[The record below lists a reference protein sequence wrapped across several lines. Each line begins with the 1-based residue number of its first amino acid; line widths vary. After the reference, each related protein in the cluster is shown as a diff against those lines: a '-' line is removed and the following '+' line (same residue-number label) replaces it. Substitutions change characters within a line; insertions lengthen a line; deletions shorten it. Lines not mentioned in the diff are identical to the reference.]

1 MKKTLIHVKKSFK
14 FIILTFIATCL
25 IVGAIAFFYKPIYS
39 VRINGEAVGYSNN
52 KSELQRK
59 INEYMEKGS
68 EEEKNV
74 AFVQI
79 DKMPEYTLCLLKKG
93 IVANDDEIYEMV
105 KASGTTY
112 YKYFA
117 ILDSGEEKNYVSDF
131 ETAEAIVNELKEKS
145 SSNIENISIVEKYET
160 ELKEF
165 SNKETVV
172 AALFQ
177 APKAVSTKVAK
188 NSSSGTKVKAA
199 GTVNTSLTTSGQKVS
214 LGISLARPVSGT
226 ITSRFGA
233 KSSIRSS
240 AHTGLDIAAA
250 SGTPYSAAAS
260 GTVTFAGYKGSYGNL
275 IVITH
280 PNGVQTYYGHSSK
293 IYVSVGQSVS
303 QGQTIGAVGSTGNST
318 GPHLHLE
325 VRVNGVAYNPQNYVY

>member
-1 MKKTLIHVKKSFK
+1 MKKALIHVKRSIK
-14 FIILTFIATCL
+14 FIILIFVATCL

-39 VRINGEAVGYSNN
+39 VKINGEAVGYSSN
-52 KSELQRK
+52 KSALQAK
-59 INEYMEKGS
+59 INQYMEKGS

-93 IVANDDEIYEMV
+93 IVANDDEIFEKV
-105 KASGTTY
+105 KSSGTTY

-117 ILDSGEEKNYVSDF
+117 ILESGEEKQYVANF
-131 ETAEAIVNELKEKS
+131 ETAEAIINELKEKS

-160 ELKEF
+160 ELKDF
-165 SNKETVV
+165 STQEAVV
-172 AALFQ
+172 AELFQ
-177 APKAVSTKVAK
+177 APKTVNTQVAK
-188 NSSSGTKVKAA
+188 KSSGSTKVKAS
-199 GTVNTSLTTSGQKVS
+199 GSVSTSLTTSGQKVS
-214 LGISLARPVSGT
+214 LGIDLARPVSGT

-240 AHTGLDIAAA
+240 AHTGLDIAAP

-280 PNGVQTYYGHSSK
+280 SNGVQTYYGHSSK
-293 IYVSVGQSVS
+293 IYVSAGQSVS

>member
-1 MKKTLIHVKKSFK
+1 MKKVLIHVKKSIK
-14 FIILTFIATCL
+14 FLILMFIATCL
-25 IVGAIAFFYKPIYS
+25 AVGAVTFFYKPIYS
-39 VRINGEAVGYSNN
+39 VKINGEAVGYSSN
-52 KSELQRK
+52 KSELQSK
-59 INEYMEKGS
+59 INQFMEKGS
-68 EEEKNV
+68 EEEKNI

-79 DKMPEYTLCLLKKG
+79 DNMPEYTLCLLKKG
-93 IVANDDEIYEMV
+93 IVANDDEIFEKV
-105 KASGTTY
+105 KNSGTVY

-117 ILDSGEEKNYVSDF
+117 ILDNGEEKNYVEDF
-131 ETAEAIVNELKEKS
+131 ETAEAIVAELKEKS
-145 SSNIENISIVEKYET
+145 STNIDNISIVEKYET

-165 SNKETVV
+165 STKDVVV

-177 APKAVSTKVAK
+177 APKTVSTKVAK
-188 NSSSGTKVKAA
+188 NSSSSTKVKAS
-199 GTVNTSLTTSGQKVS
+199 GSVNTSLNTSGQKVS

-226 ITSRFGA
+226 ITSRFGV
-233 KSSIRSS
+233 KSSIRRS

-280 PNGVQTYYGHSSK
+280 ANGVQTYYGHSSK

>member
-1 MKKTLIHVKKSFK
+1 MKKALIHVKKSIK
-14 FIILTFIATCL
+14 FLILLFIATCL
-25 IVGAIAFFYKPIYS
+25 ISGAVAFFYKPIYS
-39 VRINGEAVGYSNN
+39 VRINGETVGYSSN
-52 KSELQRK
+52 KLALQKR
-59 INEYMEKGS
+59 INEYMEKGL
-68 EEEKNV
+68 EDEKNV

-93 IVANDDEIYEMV
+93 IVANDDEIFEMV
-105 KASGTTY
+105 KNSGTTY

-117 ILDSGEEKNYVSDF
+117 ILDSGEEKQYVSDF
-131 ETAEAIVNELKEKS
+131 ETAEAVVNELKSKS
-145 SSNIENISIVEKYET
+145 STNIENISMVEKYET

-165 SNKETVV
+165 STKDVAV
-172 AALFQ
+172 AALYQ
-177 APKAVSTKVAK
+177 EPKPVSTKVANK
-188 NSSSGTKVKAA
+188 STDSQKVKAS
-199 GTVNTSLTTSGQKVS
+199 GSVNTSLTTSGQKVS

-240 AHTGLDIAAA
+240 AHTGLDIATA

-280 PNGVQTYYGHSSK
+280 SDGVQTYYGHSSK
-293 IYVSVGQSVS
+293 IYVSVGQSVE

-318 GPHLHLE
+318 GPHLHFE

>member
-14 FIILTFIATCL
+14 FIILMFIATCL
-25 IVGAIAFFYKPIYS
+25 IVGAVAFFYKPIYS
-39 VRINGEAVGYSNN
+39 VKINGEAVGYSSN

-68 EEEKNV
+68 EEEKNI

-79 DKMPEYTLCLLKKG
+79 EKMPEYTLCLLKKG
-93 IVANDDEIYEMV
+93 IVANDDEIFELV
-105 KASGTTY
+105 KTSGTTY

-117 ILDSGEEKNYVSDF
+117 ILEGDEEKQYVENF
-131 ETAEAIVNELKEKS
+131 ETAESIVNELKEKA

-165 SNKETVV
+165 STKETAV
-172 AALFQ
+172 ASLFQ
-177 APKAVSTKVAK
+177 APKTVSTKVAK
-188 NSSSGTKVKAA
+188 NAANSTKVKSS
-199 GTVNTSLTTSGQKVS
+199 GSVSTSLTTSGQKVS

-233 KSSIRSS
+233 KSSIRRSV
-240 AHTGLDIAAA
+240 HTGLDIAAS
-250 SGTPYSAAAS
+250 SGTPYSASAS
-260 GTVTFAGYKGSYGNL
+260 GTVSFAGYKGSYGNL

-280 PNGVQTYYGHSSK
+280 SNGVQTYYGHSSK
-293 IYVSVGQSVS
+293 IYVSAGQKVS

-318 GPHLHLE
+318 GPHLHFE
-325 VRVNGVAYNPQNYVY
+325 VRINGVAYNPQNYVY

>member
-25 IVGAIAFFYKPIYS
+25 IVGAVAFFYKPIYS

-93 IVANDDEIYEMV
+93 IVANDDEIFEKV

-117 ILDSGEEKNYVSDF
+117 ILDSEEEKNYVSDF

-165 SNKETVV
+165 SNKDTVV
-172 AALFQ
+172 ASLFE
-177 APKAVSTKVAK
+177 APKAVNTKVAK
-188 NSSSGTKVKAA
+188 NSTNSTKVKST
-199 GTVNTSLTTSGQKVS
+199 GTVNTSLKTSGQKVS

-240 AHTGLDIAAA
+240 THTGLDIAAS
-250 SGTPYSAAAS
+250 SGTAYSAAAS

-280 PNGVQTYYGHSSK
+280 SNGVQTYYGHSSK
-293 IYVSVGQSVS
+293 IYVNVGQSVS

-318 GPHLHLE
+318 GPHLHFE

>member
-1 MKKTLIHVKKSFK
+1 MKKTLIHVKRSIKL
-14 FIILTFIATCL
+14 IILIFIATCL
-25 IVGAIAFFYKPIYS
+25 IVGAVAFFYKPIYS
-39 VRINGEAVGYSNN
+39 VKINGEAVGYSNN

-68 EEEKNV
+68 EDEKNV

-93 IVANDDEIYEMV
+93 IVANDDEIFDIV
-105 KASGTTY
+105 KTSGTTY

-117 ILDSGEEKNYVSDF
+117 ILEGNEEKQYVDNF

-145 SSNIENISIVEKYET
+145 SSNIEDISIVEKYET
-160 ELKEF
+160 ELKDF
-165 SNKETVV
+165 STKEAVV
-172 AALFQ
+172 ASLFQ

-188 NSSSGTKVKAA
+188 NSSKSSKVAA
-199 GTVNTSLTTSGQKVS
+199 TGSVNTSLKTSGQKVS
-214 LGISLARPVSGT
+214 LGIALARPVSGT

-240 AHTGLDIAAA
+240 AHTGLDIAA
-250 SGTPYSAAAS
+250 STGTAYSAAAS
-260 GTVTFAGYKGSYGNL
+260 GKVTFAGYKGSYGNL

-280 PNGVQTYYGHSSK
+280 SNGVQTYYGHSSK

-318 GPHLHLE
+318 GPHLHFE

>member
-1 MKKTLIHVKKSFK
+1 MKKALIHVKRSIK
-14 FIILTFIATCL
+14 FIILLFIATCL
-25 IVGAIAFFYKPIYS
+25 IVGAVAFFYKPIYS
-39 VRINGEAVGYSNN
+39 VKINGEAVGYSSN
-52 KSELQRK
+52 KSALQRK

-68 EEEKNV
+68 EDKKNV

-93 IVANDDEIYEMV
+93 IVANDDEIFEMV
-105 KASGTTY
+105 KSSGTTY

-117 ILDSGEEKNYVSDF
+117 ILDNGEEKLYVSDF
-131 ETAEAIVNELKEKS
+131 ETAEAVVNELKSKS
-145 SSNIENISIVEKYET
+145 STNIENISMVEKYET

-165 SNKETVV
+165 STKEAAV

-177 APKAVSTKVAK
+177 APKVVSTKVAK
-188 NSSSGTKVKAA
+188 KSSSSTRVKAS
-199 GTVNTSLTTSGQKVS
+199 GSVNTSLTTSGQKVS

-240 AHTGLDIAAA
+240 AHTGLDIAAPL
-250 SGTPYSAAAS
+250 GTPYSAAAS

-280 PNGVQTYYGHSSK
+280 SNGVQTYYGHSSK